1 MAIWQW
7 GLLALFGVWA
17 LQSLGVWLQM
27 RHYTDV
33 FKGVTNQFNDGFVGA
48 GNFRGRLS
56 KGTIVVV
63 VVTPDLIVRRL
74 LIMSGRT
81 VFTKFRRHRRVRG
94 DDPRSAPVQSRSSGR
109 GGPGVAEAVKRA
121 IEQID
126 RAAVGAR
133 EAAGFVRL
141 ERSSRIAQPLADR
154 DKEARRLKEEKCQSL
169 QCWHSMP
176 TWPSNTCMWQARWSR
191 MLLFITARSGS
202 ITRVTISSCLRRRH
216 RPRSCG
222 DGITVEEFK
231 DKLQNVTQEEQLG
244 WLTAAGKYFIGIF
257 QEGGKVFAG
266 FVTGIIPTLVVLM
279 TAFYAITELVGEER
293 VHGIARGA
301 GKIALTRYTVLPVI
315 SVFFLTNPMAYT
327 FGSFLEEKH
336 KPAFYDAAVS
346 YVHPPL
352 GLFPHINPGEYFVWG
367 GVLVA
372 LLELESKGAVAS
384 GYHIRVAIWYAIVG
398 LIVILLK
405 GMLTERITAI
415 MARRQGVEL

>member
-1 MAIWQW
+1 MSVFT
-7 GLLALFGVWA
+7 LLAQHADMAVQHLHVA
-17 LQSLGVWLQM
+17 
-27 RHYTDV
+27 
-33 FKGVTNQFNDGFVGA
+33 GA
-48 GNFRGRLS
+48 MVS
-56 KGTIVVV
+56 
-63 VVTPDLIVRRL
+63 D
-74 LIMSGRT
+74 
-81 VFTKFRRHRRVRG
+81 
-94 DDPRSAPVQSRSSGR
+94 A
-109 GGPGVAEAVKRA
+109 A
-121 IEQID
+121 IHH
-126 RAAVGAR
+126 G
-133 EAAGFVRL
+133 AAGIDHARDNLVVL
-141 ERSSRIAQPLADR
+141 AQATTEAPAAPPAD
-154 DKEARRLKEEKCQSL
+154 
-169 QCWHSMP
+169 
-176 TWPSNTCMWQARWSR
+176 
-191 MLLFITARSGS
+191 GG
-202 ITRVTISSCLRRRH
+202 IS
-216 RPRSCG
+216 
-222 DGITVEEFK
+222 VEEFK
-231 DKLQNVTQEEQLG
+231 QKLDQVAQEEQLG

-279 TAFYAITELVGEER
+279 TAFYAVTELVGEER

-352 GLFPHINPGEYFVWG
+352 GLFPHVNPGEYFVWG

-372 LLELESKGAVAS
+372 LLELESRGVVEV